1 MAGNINSSLVF
12 SLYINSLVVS
22 HVKWEKH
29 VEHSK
34 IFLQYLTL
42 KVSIYF
48 CLSLQEKS
56 FLIGF
61 ASQRNISRCKSRS
74 KFCTPKMIRSLWTKY
89 LSFHISSLSDFTT
102 KVFPVTLLVIPWN
115 THHLPSPHSFH
126 SKKNYLNEYPKA
138 IKLTKS
144 LILIIARRS
153 VCVCVCVSIVKYSM
167 LKALQYLTICN
178 FGLLAW
184 APVI

>member
-29 VEHSK
+29 VEHSQ
-34 IFLQYLTL
+34 ICLQYLTG

-61 ASQRNISRCKSRS
+61 ASQRNISRYKSHS
-74 KFCTPKMIRSLWTKY
+74 KFCTPKMIRSLWTKPFSNNTRDNFTCGHHQVPDWFY
-89 LSFHISSLSDFTT
+89 SLQSKTEKLYPLS
-102 KVFPVTLLVIPWN
+102 
-115 THHLPSPHSFH
+115 
-126 SKKNYLNEYPKA
+126 KNK
-138 IKLTKS
+138 TWS
-144 LILIIARRS
+144 
-153 VCVCVCVSIVKYSM
+153 
-167 LKALQYLTICN
+167 
-178 FGLLAW
+178 
-184 APVI
+184 